1 MQTDCP
7 SFNVGWSVFLLFAL
21 YLVFLGVIG
30 KQGAWLSTGCVM
42 TSDVS
47 PVVTFKCNHLTNFAV
62 AEVGC
67 IFSGICI
74 QQQTCLLDLKHYFC
88 MKKVRMTVQA

>member
-67 IFSGICI
+67 IF
-74 QQQTCLLDLKHYFC
+74 
-88 MKKVRMTVQA
+88 QAFAFNNRLVYLI